1 MGFMGFADYLQ
12 KQRCPRT
19 DREVVIE
26 PPPMAP
32 SDSNAENRKDNLVVA
47 NSPVNLR
54 IVVPE
59 ENGMDDCEHRSVI
72 HSGGSSDSDDDDLNL
87 EEEGKNRQ
95 RGNLLLTKD
104 PSPLSDAQND
114 SNINNNTSSI
124 SGYYQG
130 FISSSTKTPSVT
142 CVPPVNA
149 VRWNWWTGF
158 SINDDELELNGS
170 TLDEPMTPQSYSS
183 MRFLGDSNQLNRSA
197 VIGSPKTSATSDS
210 HVQGRLQQDGKVGYR
225 TTTRSESSQCSL
237 SNTFNRQFSEML
249 RSGTV
254 TTPSVSTECRSRG
267 AGKPPLPMTVHC
279 SIESAPHFTRSPSRN
294 PCGFLE
300 AASARESCGFK
311 TLTDLE
317 ISALPPEPAELTSVN
332 VGRTR
337 SLSFKKK
344 VVECRTADEQ
354 LLGNHQKLLNGKYVI
369 YTKRYLGVGSY
380 SKVLLCYNLEDK
392 VYYALKV
399 FNRMKLQRKVLG
411 VDCALHKVNLEI
423 AIMKKLRHNNI
434 VALVEVI
441 DDPRSRKIYLVLELA
456 ERGEIMS
463 MRNDGTVIPMD
474 DNKTL
479 PESEVVRVMRS
490 VVSAAMYTH
499 RLGIVHRD
507 IKPQNIL
514 LTSDGDVKLSDFGA
528 SIVVDNSATR
538 VRREGSVA
546 FMPPEML
553 VSSVVNVAPSC
564 IRKPSISSSSHG
576 SSTRVIPT
584 TSSYLFKTEKI
595 DKGIGNISSVSS
607 REESFGEQC
616 NPRQTEVGVE
626 ATPGVST
633 RRSARIH
640 VDSSTSIPQPT
651 PEVDLFKADVFSLGV
666 TAFVLLMG
674 RLPWRAHDVRSQ
686 LHAILAEPDPFEVEF
701 RKACEHTENSSKS
714 QIKNICE
721 PDALLLLEKD
731 DPLTRV
737 ETIYKADDAI
747 LDPYKEERMTSR
759 DGGLQ
764 GGDTNDICPLE
775 AENPRR
781 CGSFT
786 SLPPNEEISF
796 HPKRDEN
803 LMDCMQISERED
815 DKKLPA
821 NDPIKMNPALNVSH
835 NSSCRWDL
843 QQTCNFINTS
853 NANAAATD
861 AGWEHIE
868 KSNEFV
874 SQADQF
880 STQSGGT
887 AINSAV
893 LGSTAQ
899 CCHSSG
905 GWLGST
911 ISGSPFSPVVLETP
925 KSFQQTYVSTVE
937 NGEFTMRTAP
947 SRKTWIDGDRS
958 QPSLPTRNIKGSISA
973 NAIDFICSCLH
984 VDPAKRSS
992 MEKLYH
998 HPWLQGIMT
1007 GEEEKMSSLDGASTI
1022 PCPAEMQTG
1031 TQNATR
1037 GVEETNFCN

>member
-1 MGFMGFADYLQ
+1 MGFADYLQ

-19 DREVVIE
+19 EREEVIE

-32 SDSNAENRKDNLVVA
+32 SDSTVENRKDGHVVVT
-47 NSPVNLR
+47 SPVNLR

-59 ENGMDDCEHRSVI
+59 DNGMDDCKHRSVI
-72 HSGGSSDSDDDDLNL
+72 HIGDSSDSDDDDLNL

-95 RGNLLLTKD
+95 RGTLLLAKD
-104 PSPLSDAQND
+104 PSPSSDGQND
-114 SNINNNTSSI
+114 SNMNNNNSSS
-124 SGYYQG
+124 SGYCHG
-130 FISSSTKTPSVT
+130 FISSSTKTPSVV
-142 CVPPVNA
+142 CVPPVSA

-158 SINDDELELNGS
+158 GINDDELELNGS

-197 VIGSPKTSATSDS
+197 VIGSPKTSTTSDS
-210 HVQGRLQQDGKVGYR
+210 HVQGRLQQDGKVGNR

-237 SNTFNRQFSEML
+237 SNTFNRQFSEL
-249 RSGTV
+249 QRSGMA
-254 TTPSVSTECRSRG
+254 TTPSASTEFRSRG
-267 AGKPPLPMTVHC
+267 TGKPPLPITVYC

-294 PCGFLE
+294 PCGFFE
-300 AASARESCGFK
+300 ASSARESRGFK
-311 TLTDLE
+311 PLTDLE
-317 ISALPPEPAELTSVN
+317 LNSLPPEPAELTSVN

-337 SLSFKKK
+337 SFSFKKN
-344 VVECRTADEQ
+344 VVECRSADEQ

-411 VDCALHKVNLEI
+411 VDCVLHKVHSEI

-434 VALVEVI
+434 VALAEVI

-463 MRNDGTVIPMD
+463 MRNDGTVIPID
-474 DNKTL
+474 DNKAL

-528 SIVVDNSATR
+528 SIVVDNSAMR

-553 VSSVVNVAPSC
+553 VSSLVHVAPSC

-584 TSSYLFKTEKI
+584 TSSCLLKTEKV
-595 DKGIGNISSVSS
+595 DKGIGTMSSVSS
-607 REESFGEQC
+607 REDSFGEQC
-616 NPRQTEVGVE
+616 NPKQTEVGPE
-626 ATPGVST
+626 SNLAVSA
-633 RRSARIH
+633 RRSARIN
-640 VDSSTSIPQPT
+640 VDSSTSVPQPT
-651 PEVDLFKADVFSLGV
+651 PEVDLFKADVFSIGV

-674 RLPWRAHDVRSQ
+674 KLPWRAHDVRSQ
-686 LHAILAEPDPFEVEF
+686 LNAILAEPDPFEVEF
-701 RKACEHTENSSKS
+701 RKACEQTENGSKS
-714 QIKNICE
+714 HMKNISE
-721 PDALLLLEKD
+721 PDSLLLLEKD

-737 ETIYKADDAI
+737 ETIYTADDTI

-764 GGDTNDICPLE
+764 GGDTNDMCPLE
-775 AENPRR
+775 AENPRG
-781 CGSFT
+781 CDSFT
-786 SLPPNEEISF
+786 LLPPNEEISF
-796 HPKRDEN
+796 HPKRDED
-803 LMDCMQISERED
+803 LMGCMHINERED
-815 DKKLPA
+815 DKKMPA
-821 NDPIKMNPALNVSH
+821 NDPSRMNPVLNVSH
-835 NSSCRWDL
+835 ASSCRWDT
-843 QQTCNFINTS
+843 QQTCNFINSS

-868 KSNEFV
+868 KTNEFV

-887 AINSAV
+887 AINSVA

-899 CCHSSG
+899 CCQSSG
-905 GWLGST
+905 GWLDST
-911 ISGSPFSPVVLETP
+911 ISGSPFSPLVLGTP

-937 NGEFTMRTAP
+937 NSEFTMRTAT
-947 SRKTWIDGDRS
+947 SRKVWIDGDRS
-958 QPSLPTRNIKGSISA
+958 QPSLPTKNIKGSISA

-1007 GEEEKMSSLDGASTI
+1007 NEEEKMSSLDGASAI
-1022 PCPAEMQTG
+1022 PCPADMQTG
-1031 TQNATR
+1031 KQNAKR
-1037 GVEETNFCN
+1037 GVEEKSLSN